1 MLLIN
6 NIGGRNK
13 NNNKI
18 NTTHMVMKYFVDVVD
33 IKIILNRAAVIII
46 RKAPPLLLCA
56 QLMMDVITA
65 AASGASGGSDGGG
78 GGCRVGDC
86 SAVTTI
92 DGATKL
98 AGGVGGDVSRLSVAF
113 CLGVL

>member
-1 MLLIN
+1 
-6 NIGGRNK
+6 
-13 NNNKI
+13 
-18 NTTHMVMKYFVDVVD
+18 
-33 IKIILNRAAVIII
+33 
-46 RKAPPLLLCA
+46 
-56 QLMMDVITA
+56 MDVITG

-78 GGCRVGDC
+78 WGCRVGGG

-113 CLGVL
+113 CSGGL